1 MPRPSSSLAK
11 GAPKRHRKGGATRTR
26 PALSKSE
33 IVRLARRGGVKRM
46 SGTVYEEMR
55 DVLRKFLEN
64 LIRDTV
70 TYTEHSRR
78 KTVIPMDVVMAL
90 KSSGSHTWS
99 TILYGFEGQ
108 RHQHKERKVAAPPPP
123 TEEEEAAVAE
133 DELSGTTE
141 EVVVAAEEPADAT
154 PDPLG
159 EAESVGNIGEAAP
172 VVEETPGA
180 AAADALSTTTK

>member
-11 GAPKRHRKGGATRTR
+11 GAPKRHGKGGATRTR
-26 PALSKSE
+26 PALSKPE

-46 SGTVYEEMR
+46 SGIVYEEMR

-64 LIRDTV
+64 LLRDTV
-70 TYTEHSRR
+70 AYTEHSRR

-90 KSSGSHTWS
+90 KSSGNHTWS

-108 RHQHKERKVAAPPPP
+108 RHQRKERKVAAPPPP
-123 TEEEEAAVAE
+123 TEEAVVAE
-133 DELSGTTE
+133 DKLSGTTE
-141 EVVVAAEEPADAT
+141 EEELVAADEPADAT

-159 EAESVGNIGEAAP
+159 AGEAVGNTEEAAP
-172 VVEETPGA
+172 IVEETPGA
-180 AAADALSTTTK
+180 AAADALTTTE